1 MTFLINGISLSTR
14 LSRQVARACTRTGVA
29 SVQELWR
36 RPRREGT
43 GAAVA
48 AMCMAR
54 CLGGAQRLSS
64 VRSVNDTLSRISEEL
79 ATCLSGAPARA
90 LPALQSSGDARAESE
105 VRIAARTFLHCVR
118 SMSCITR
125 ELTDVRKTCL
135 SELHGRELT
144 DERKT
149 CLSGALSRVSA
160 RIHNL

>member
-1 MTFLINGISLSTR
+1 MSLAGFRVDCSVLVGARGVTFLINGISLSTR

-79 ATCLSGAPARA
+79 ATCISGAPARA
-90 LPALQSSGDARAESE
+90 LPAIQSSGDARAESE
-105 VRIAARTFLHCVR
+105 VRIAARTFLPCVR
-118 SMSCITR
+118 SMSLLHHSR
-125 ELTDVRKTCL
+125 TDGCTKNL
-135 SELHGRELT
+135 SFRAA
-144 DERKT
+144 R
-149 CLSGALSRVSA
+149 SR
-160 RIHNL
+160 IDG